1 MTPRSARTF
10 VAAAL
15 IVAMLSA
22 ACSPAGGTGGTG
34 GPSPSAPGA
43 GSSPLT
49 TAGSAGPS
57 ATSVELTVDAAASL
71 KDAMAAIAT
80 AYATAAPGTTLTVS
94 TDSSATL
101 RTQIEQGSPADVFLS
116 ADAKNPQVL
125 VDAGLTAGGVTP
137 FASNRLT
144 IVVPLDNPVGISTPA
159 DLARPGVKI
168 VAAGY
173 EVPITK
179 YATQAVKSLA
189 GLPGYPLDYAAAY
202 AANVV
207 SREDNV
213 RSVVAKIELGEGDAG
228 IVYVTDAAA
237 SKVIKTI
244 DLPPAANVVAMYAG
258 VVVGS
263 SAHPRE
269 AKAFLDWL
277 VGSGGQAILASFGFR
292 SPSS

>member
-1 MTPRSARTF
+1 M
-10 VAAAL
+10 AAAL
-15 IVAMLSA
+15 VVAMLSA
-22 ACSPAGGTGGTG
+22 ACSPAGGSGGTDDPSASAMG
-34 GPSPSAPGA
+34 PGSGAPSAAGPSS
-43 GSSPLT
+43 
-49 TAGSAGPS
+49 S

-71 KDAMAAIAT
+71 KDAIAAIAT

-101 RTQIEQGSPADVFLS
+101 RTQIEQGAPADLFLS

-125 VDAGLTAGGVTP
+125 VDAGLTAGGIIA

-144 IVVPLDNPVGISTPA
+144 IVVPPDDPAGISTPA
-159 DLARPGVKI
+159 DLARRGVKI

-179 YATQAVKSLA
+179 YATQAVKNLG
-189 GLPGYPLDYAAAY
+189 GLPGYPHDYAAAY

-228 IVYVTDAAA
+228 IVYLTDAAA
-237 SKVIKTI
+237 SNAIKTI
-244 DLPPAANVVAMYAG
+244 ELPPVANVVAMYAG
-258 VVVGS
+258 VVVRS
-263 SAHPRE
+263 SAHRHE
-269 AKAFLDWL
+269 AKVFLDWL

-292 SPSS
+292 PPSS

>member
-1 MTPRSARTF
+1 MTRRGAGTST
-10 VAAAL
+10 AAAL
-15 IVAMLSA
+15 VVAMLAA
-22 ACSPAGGTGGTG
+22 ACSPAGGSGGTG
-34 GPSPSAPGA
+34 GPSASAVGPGSGAPSA
-43 GSSPLT
+43 
-49 TAGSAGPS
+49 AGPS
-57 ATSVELTVDAAASL
+57 PSASSVELTVDAAASL

-101 RTQIEQGSPADVFLS
+101 RTQIEQGAPADVFLS

-125 VDAGLTAGGVTP
+125 VDAGLTDGGIAS

-168 VAAGY
+168 VAAGD

-179 YATQAVKSLA
+179 YAAQAVKNLA
-189 GLPGYPLDYAAAY
+189 GLPGYPHDYAAAY

-292 SPSS
+292 PPSS

>member
-1 MTPRSARTF
+1 M
-10 VAAAL
+10 AAAL
-15 IVAMLSA
+15 VVAMLSA
-22 ACSPAGGTGGTG
+22 ACSPAGGSGGTG
-34 GPSPSAPGA
+34 GPSASAMGPGSGAPSAA
-43 GSSPLT
+43 GPS
-49 TAGSAGPS
+49 PS

-101 RTQIEQGSPADVFLS
+101 RTQIEQGAPADVFLS

-125 VDAGLTAGGVTP
+125 VDAGLTDGAITS

-144 IVVPLDNPVGISTPA
+144 IVVPPDNPAGISTPA

-168 VAAGY
+168 VAAGD

-179 YATQAVKSLA
+179 YATRAVKNLA
-189 GLPGYPLDYAAAY
+189 GLPGYPHDYAAAY

-237 SKVIKTI
+237 SKAIKTI
-244 DLPPAANVVAMYAG
+244 DLSPAANVVAMYAG

-292 SPSS
+292 PPSS

>member
-1 MTPRSARTF
+1 
-10 VAAAL
+10 
-15 IVAMLSA
+15 
-22 ACSPAGGTGGTG
+22 
-34 GPSPSAPGA
+34 
-43 GSSPLT
+43 
-49 TAGSAGPS
+49 
-57 ATSVELTVDAAASL
+57 
-71 KDAMAAIAT
+71 MAAIAT

-101 RTQIEQGSPADVFLS
+101 RTQIEQGAPADVFLS

-168 VAAGY
+168 VAAGD

-179 YATQAVKSLA
+179 YAAQAVKNLA
-189 GLPGYPLDYAAAY
+189 GLPGYPHDYAAAY

-277 VGSGGQAILASFGFR
+277 VGPGGQAILASFGFR
-292 SPSS
+292 PPSP

>member
-1 MTPRSARTF
+1 MTRRGAGTST
-10 VAAAL
+10 AAAL
-15 IVAMLSA
+15 VVAMLAA
-22 ACSPAGGTGGTG
+22 ACSPAGGSGGTG
-34 GPSPSAPGA
+34 GPSASAMGPGSGAPSA
-43 GSSPLT
+43 
-49 TAGSAGPS
+49 AGPS
-57 ATSVELTVDAAASL
+57 PSASSVELTVDAAASL

-101 RTQIEQGSPADVFLS
+101 RTQIEQGAPADVFLS

-125 VDAGLTAGGVTP
+125 VDAGLTDGGIASL
-137 FASNRLT
+137 ASNRLT
-144 IVVPLDNPVGISTPA
+144 IVVPPDNPAGISTPA

-168 VAAGY
+168 VAAGD

-189 GLPGYPLDYAAAY
+189 GLPGYPHDYAAAY

-237 SKVIKTI
+237 SKAIKTI

-292 SPSS
+292 PPSS

>member
-1 MTPRSARTF
+1 MTRRGAGTST
-10 VAAAL
+10 AAAL
-15 IVAMLSA
+15 VVAMLAA
-22 ACSPAGGTGGTG
+22 ACSPAGGSGGTG
-34 GPSPSAPGA
+34 GPSASAMGPGSGAPSA
-43 GSSPLT
+43 
-49 TAGSAGPS
+49 AGPS
-57 ATSVELTVDAAASL
+57 PSASSVELTVDAAASL

-101 RTQIEQGSPADVFLS
+101 RTQIEQGAPADVFLS

-125 VDAGLTAGGVTP
+125 VDAGLTDGGIASL
-137 FASNRLT
+137 ASNRLT
-144 IVVPLDNPVGISTPA
+144 IVVPPDNPAGISTPA

-168 VAAGY
+168 VAAGD

-179 YATQAVKSLA
+179 YAAQAVKNLA
-189 GLPGYPLDYAAAY
+189 GLPGYTHDYAAAY

>member
-1 MTPRSARTF
+1 MTRRGAGTSM
-10 VAAAL
+10 AATL
-15 IVAMLSA
+15 VVAMLSA
-22 ACSPAGGTGGTG
+22 ACSPAGGSGGTG
-34 GPSPSAPGA
+34 GPSTSAMGPGSGAPSIA
-43 GSSPLT
+43 GPS
-49 TAGSAGPS
+49 PS

-94 TDSSATL
+94 SDSSATL
-101 RTQIEQGSPADVFLS
+101 RTQIEQGAPADAFLS

-125 VDAGLTAGGVTP
+125 VDAGLTDGGITS

-144 IVVPLDNPVGISTPA
+144 IVVPPDNPASISTPA

-168 VAAGY
+168 VAAGD

-179 YATQAVKSLA
+179 YATQVVKNLG
-189 GLPGYPLDYAAAY
+189 GLPGYPHDYAAAY

-237 SKVIKTI
+237 SKAIKTI
-244 DLPPAANVVAMYAG
+244 DLPPAANVVAMYVG
-258 VVVGS
+258 VVVRS

-277 VGSGGQAILASFGFR
+277 VGSGGQAILASIGFR
-292 SPSS
+292 PPSS